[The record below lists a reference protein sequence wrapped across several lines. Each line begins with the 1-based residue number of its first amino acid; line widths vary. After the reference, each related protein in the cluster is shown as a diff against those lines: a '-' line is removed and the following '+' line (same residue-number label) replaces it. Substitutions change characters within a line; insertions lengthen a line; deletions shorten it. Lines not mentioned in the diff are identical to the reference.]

1 MSWMDWD
8 ESRNYWISRKQ
19 KKTIK
24 YSIVQG
30 FLFFPKT
37 NTIVLPE
44 CLCIYI
50 YLRVHIYIYMHYYIS
65 VISNEYIIH
74 KQMQYT
80 IYILLCIT
88 SIYIS
93 RNEHMYFEPFSCG
106 ATNIFMLN
114 HSVWHPLGS
123 SVRNSC
129 MYICS
134 CHIRPSEVSLSIA
147 ISGKFQLAIFPVRI
161 SKTNLLHLHSVCVW

>member
-1 MSWMDWD
+1 MFVYMHI
-8 ESRNYWISRKQ
+8 YI
-19 KKTIK
+19 
-24 YSIVQG
+24 
-30 FLFFPKT
+30 
-37 NTIVLPE
+37 
-44 CLCIYI
+44 CIYI
-50 YLRVHIYIYMHYYIS
+50 YISVYIYMHYYIS
-65 VISNEYIIH
+65 LISNEYIIH

-88 SIYIS
+88 NIYIS

-106 ATNIFMLN
+106 ATNIVMLN

-161 SKTNLLHLHSVCVW
+161 SKTNLFHLHSVCV